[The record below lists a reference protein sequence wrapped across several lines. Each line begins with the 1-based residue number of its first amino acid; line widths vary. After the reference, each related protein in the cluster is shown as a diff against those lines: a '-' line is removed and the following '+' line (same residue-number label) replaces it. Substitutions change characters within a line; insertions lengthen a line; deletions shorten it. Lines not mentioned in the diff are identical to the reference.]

1 MPNHWS
7 HSRGPRTGVAWPYD
21 RILVFNGCH
30 RLQPPLSTTS
40 QIAQILLSLSLTVL
54 RLRLANCIGFWVS
67 FTCGPQA
74 RRAWRRY
81 RHHMHLLP
89 SSSLCSLSLLSLLSL
104 SLSLSPAVGA
114 PVPTFPS
121 VAGLRREDG
130 GSMTIVFCTMARHI
144 APSSHTTVPTLG
156 DLSSHDLA
164 WR

>member
-81 RHHMHLLP
+81 RHRMHLLP
-89 SSSLCSLSLLSLLSL
+89 SFSLLSL
-104 SLSLSPAVGA
+104 SLSLSSSRCASPHLSFRCWVAARGRRFDDNRVLHYGA
-114 PVPTFPS
+114 SHRAKFS
-121 VAGLRREDG
+121 H
-130 GSMTIVFCTMARHI
+130 ARPHI
-144 APSSHTTVPTLG
+144 GRPFES
-156 DLSSHDLA
+156 
-164 WR
+164 